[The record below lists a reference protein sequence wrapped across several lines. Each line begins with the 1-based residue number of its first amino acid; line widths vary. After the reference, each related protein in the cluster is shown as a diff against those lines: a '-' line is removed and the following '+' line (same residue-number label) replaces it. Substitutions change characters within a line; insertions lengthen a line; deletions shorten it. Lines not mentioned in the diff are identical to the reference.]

1 MDLVITR
8 TFDAPRALV
17 FKAWT
22 DPELGKAWSA
32 PQGFTVPH
40 SQGDLRPGGAWRLS
54 MRKPGEPD
62 LWVGGVYR
70 EVVEPERLVSTH
82 AWEDAQGRPGH
93 ETLMTV
99 VLAERGGK
107 TEMTFRQAGFESAE
121 ARDDHAGGWSECFDK
136 LERLLPTVGR
146 RATDEAQIRA
156 LVEEW
161 AKAVRAKDINRRMSN
176 YPADLVLFDVVNR
189 CNTWERMRSENG
201 DRGWFSSFEAPI
213 GYEVRDLR
221 ITTGDDTA
229 FSHSLNHV
237 SATKTDGQ
245 KIDMWWRATICYRKL
260 DGQWM
265 VAYEHNSVPFD
276 AESGKASLN
285 LKP

>member
-40 SQGDLRPGGAWRLS
+40 SEGDLRPGGAWRLC
-54 MRKPGEPD
+54 MRKPGEAD

-70 EVVEPERLVSTH
+70 EVVAPERLVSTH
-82 AWEDAQGRPGH
+82 AWEDAHGKPGP

-107 TEMTFRQAGFESAE
+107 TEMTFRQSGFESVE
-121 ARDDHAGGWSECFDK
+121 SRDGHAGGWSECFDK
-136 LERLLPTVGR
+136 LERLLPTAGR
-146 RATDEAQIRA
+146 RTADEAEIGA

-161 AKAVRAKDINRRMSN
+161 AKAIRAKDITRRMSN
-176 YPADLVLFDVVNR
+176 YAPNVVLFDVVNPLQYVGADAVR
-189 CNTWERMRSENG
+189 KRGE
-201 DRGWFSSFEAPI
+201 GWFSSFQGSI

-260 DGQWM
+260 DGKWM
-265 VAYEHNSVPFD
+265 VTHEHNSVPFD